1 MLARIG
7 AEAIGILVA
16 AELLVSVAA
25 RPAAG
30 WLADKRPR
38 TVTAASG
45 ALLYAV
51 SCLGYTLA
59 GSLSVAFGAAI
70 LGGVGGALFW
80 VSIRALA
87 AEFPDRDSGSMAG
100 LLSSEAF
107 GRAALRSAQAS
118 DVAGR

>member
-1 MLARIG
+1 MFRCG
-7 AEAIGILVA
+7 
-16 AELLVSVAA
+16 
-25 RPAAG
+25 PAAG

-51 SCLGYTLA
+51 SCLGYALA